1 MMAITTTPDERL
13 TPARRA
19 KLAYIYVRQSS
30 VTQVKHHQESTELQY
45 RLVDR
50 AVALGWPR
58 ERVQVIDE
66 DLGKSGAG
74 HADRQGFQKLI
85 AEIGLGNAGLV
96 ISLDASRL
104 ARNNRDWHQLL
115 ELCSVFGVIIAD
127 GERLYDPS
135 AYHDRLLLGLSG
147 IMSEAELHQI
157 RMRLHQGELQKAARG
172 ELRTPLPGG
181 LTHDRSGQIVLHPD
195 EEVQSR
201 LHLVFAKFRELQSAR
216 AVMLYL
222 RHNALR
228 LPVRP
233 LVGPSPHEVVWRE
246 ASASQVRYILHNP
259 AYAGAYVYGR
269 RTAQAARRGA
279 DGRVAAS
286 VKVPLGEW
294 KVCLLSAHP
303 GYIGWEE
310 FMANQKR
317 LSDNAN
323 GSKAG
328 RRGVARKGTAL
339 LQGIAVCGCCGRRMS
354 VRYSGP
360 HSNHPVYCCR
370 ADKDQTAASLCQEVR
385 AGPVDDLV
393 AQVLLGALAPDQII
407 IAIAAMDQMTQEA
420 RQLEQQWSL
429 RRERARYD
437 AERARRQYDAVEP
450 ENRLVARS
458 LERVWEERLRGAE
471 AVEQDYRQWRQQDPV
486 VLQVGDVKTLE
497 ALASDLPALWRS
509 PTTRPEERKRIL
521 RFIIQEALLD
531 QKRARGEVWV
541 KIVWQTGAVSEHR
554 LWRRVHSY
562 NDDYADLDGLRR
574 RITQLN
580 AQGLMDKQIAF
591 VLNEDGIVSAR
602 RCAFTYENVWL
613 LRQRWGLPAVK
624 LNPTGPN
631 PPRWPD
637 GSYSVQGAAA
647 AIGVTPQAIFDYLAK
662 GLLTGRQMTKGQPWQ
677 IDLTTDQICQLQNRL
692 LRTRRSRKAAS

>member
-1 MMAITTTPDERL
+1 MLAITTTPDERL

-30 VTQVKHHQESTELQY
+30 ATQVKHHQESTELQY

-50 AVALGWPR
+50 AVDLGWPR

-74 HADRQGFQKLI
+74 HADRQGFQRLI

-157 RMRLHQGELQKAARG
+157 RVRLHQGEMQKAARG
-172 ELRTPLPGG
+172 ELRTPLPSG
-181 LTHDRSGQIVLHPD
+181 LIHDRAGHIILNPD
-195 EEVQSR
+195 EEVQAR
-201 LHLVFAKFRELQSAR
+201 IRLVFAKFREQQSAR
-216 AVMLYL
+216 SVMIYL
-222 RHNALR
+222 QTNNLL
-228 LPVRP
+228 LPMRP
-233 LVGPSPHEVVWRE
+233 LVGPAPQELVWRE
-246 ASASQVRYILHNP
+246 ASASRVRYILQNP

-269 RTAQAARRGA
+269 RMVQKTRRGI
-279 DGRVAAS
+279 GGQPGS

-303 GYIGWEE
+303 SYIGWEE

-317 LSDNAN
+317 LSDNVS
-323 GSKAG
+323 GSKLG
-328 RRGVARKGTAL
+328 RRGVPRKGAAL
-339 LQGIAVCGCCGRRMS
+339 LQGIAVCGRCGRRMS

-360 HSNHPVYCCR
+360 HNNYPVYCCR
-370 ADKDQTAASLCQEVR
+370 TDKDQTATPLCQEVR
-385 AGPVDDLV
+385 ALPVDDVV
-393 AQVLLGALAPDQII
+393 AQTLLEALAPDQIK
-407 IAIAAMDQMTQEA
+407 IAIAAIDKMTDDV

-429 RRERARYD
+429 RRERARYE

-458 LERVWEERLRGAE
+458 LERAWEDRLRA
-471 AVEQDYRQWRQQDPV
+471 ADAIEQEYRDWRQRDPV
-486 VLQVGDVKTLE
+486 VLKAEDHKALE
-497 ALASDLPALWRS
+497 AIARDLPALWS
-509 PTTRPEERKRIL
+509 APTTRPQERKQIL
-521 RFIIQEALLD
+521 RLIIQEVQLD
-531 QKRARGEVWV
+531 QKRSRGHVII

-554 LWRRVHSY
+554 MQRRVQSY
-562 NDDYADLDGLRR
+562 ADDYADLDYLRE

-580 AQGLMDKQIAF
+580 ADGLMDKQVAEM
-591 VLNEDGIVSAR
+591 LNQEGLVSAR
-602 RCAFTYENVWL
+602 RLPFTYENVWL

-624 LNPTGPN
+624 LSPTGPN
-631 PPRWPD
+631 PPQWPD
-637 GSYSVQGAAA
+637 GTYSVQGAAA
-647 AIGVTPQAIFDYLAK
+647 AIGVTTQVIFDYIAN
-662 GLLTGRQMTKGQPWQ
+662 GLLTGQQQAKGLPWR
-677 IDLTTDQICQLQNRL
+677 IDLTAEQIARLQQRL
-692 LRTRRSRKAAS
+692 LRTRRSRKAAL

>member
-1 MMAITTTPDERL
+1 MTAIAATPDDRL

-50 AVALGWPR
+50 AIALGWPR

-66 DLGKSGAG
+66 DLGRSAAG

-115 ELCSVFGVIIAD
+115 ELCSLFGVIIAD

-135 AYHDRLLLGLSG
+135 AYRDRLLLGLSG
-147 IMSEAELHQI
+147 IMSEAGLHQI

-172 ELRTPLPGG
+172 ELRMPLPGG
-181 LTHDRSGQIVLHPD
+181 LIYDRSGQIALNPD
-195 EEVQSR
+195 EEVQAR
-201 LHLVFAKFRELQSAR
+201 LRLVFAKFRELQSAR

-222 RHNALR
+222 RRNALR

-233 LVGPSPHEVVWRE
+233 LVGPSPHELVWRE

-269 RTAQAARRGA
+269 RTAQA
-279 DGRVAAS
+279 GRHGSNGRATAS

-310 FMANQKR
+310 FMTNQKR
-317 LSDNAN
+317 LSDNAS

-328 RRGVARKGTAL
+328 RRGVPRKGMAL
-339 LQGIAVCGCCGRRMS
+339 LQGIAACGRCGRRMS

-360 HSNHPVYCCR
+360 NNEYPVYCCR
-370 ADKDQTAASLCQEVR
+370 ADKDQTAVPLCQEVR
-385 AGPVDDLV
+385 AGPVDDLI
-393 AQVLLGALAPDQII
+393 AEAFLEALAPDQIK
-407 IAIAAMDQMTQEA
+407 IAIAAVDQMAQEA

-458 LERVWEERLRGAE
+458 LERVWEQRLRAAD

-486 VLQVGDVKTLE
+486 VLRAGDVKILE
-497 ALASDLPALWRS
+497 ALASDLPALWRA

-521 RFIIQEALLD
+521 RLIIQEALLD
-531 QKRARGEVWV
+531 QKRARGQVWV

-554 LWRRVHSY
+554 FWRQVHSY
-562 NDDYADLDGLRR
+562 SDDYADLEGLRR
-574 RITQLN
+574 RITELN
-580 AQGLMDKQIAF
+580 VRGLMDKQIATI
-591 VLNEDGIVSAR
+591 LNEEGVVSAR
-602 RCAFTYENVWL
+602 RRPFTYENVWL
-613 LRQRWGLPAVK
+613 LRQRWGLRAAK
-624 LNPTGPN
+624 LNPTGAN

-647 AIGVTPQAIFDYLAK
+647 AIGVTPQVIFDYLAN
-662 GLLTGRQMTKGQPWQ
+662 GLLTGRQLTKGQPWQ
-677 IDLTTDQICQLQNRL
+677 IDLTIEQIDQLQQRL
-692 LRTRRSRKAAS
+692 LRTRRSRRKAS